1 MQDVSSNY
9 IDEMSEKLISTSQEM
24 EEALAAIRIQDYANI
39 DDYYAEVQRV
49 QKQYEDELAVQQKEL
64 QKAIDNNKILYDE
77 DWTNYHNATGYK
89 ISDTQDFATTF
100 RDTLLGSLMGSEED
114 TANFTDVVNSAVNT
128 LTQGLMQ
135 GAEVYYANLQN
146 AMNAAGTSTDDFAK
160 DFEEKIKE
168 IEEKSE
174 ESTNKI
180 KDLAKDMSSSLK
192 DITDSITTWQETYGE
207 VMQQIINS
215 NLDVINSFNN
225 MLEALSIDTNSI
237 TVKYDIL
244 SDNKKEPEQYAS
256 GGYTGK
262 WGNYGKLAILDE
274 KELILNKDDTV
285 NFLDALGIA
294 KQIIDTIDLNAL
306 QASYGFGNLVPATI
320 NENNSQTIE
329 QDVHITAEFPNAT
342 DHNEIEQAFET
353 LINKASQYANRK

>member
-1 MQDVSSNY
+1 
-9 IDEMSEKLISTSQEM
+9 
-24 EEALAAIRIQDYANI
+24 
-39 DDYYAEVQRV
+39 
-49 QKQYEDELAVQQKEL
+49 
-64 QKAIDNNKILYDE
+64 
-77 DWTNYHNATGYK
+77 
-89 ISDTQDFATTF
+89 
-100 RDTLLGSLMGSEED
+100 
-114 TANFTDVVNSAVNT
+114 
-128 LTQGLMQ
+128 
-135 GAEVYYANLQN
+135 
-146 AMNAAGTSTDDFAK
+146 
-160 DFEEKIKE
+160 
-168 IEEKSE
+168 
-174 ESTNKI
+174 
-180 KDLAKDMSSSLK
+180 MSSSLK
-192 DITDSITTWQETYGE
+192 DITDSVTTWQETYGQ

-215 NLDVINSFNN
+215 NLDVINSFND
-225 MLEALSIDTNSI
+225 MLEALSIDKNSI

-244 SDNKKEPEQYAS
+244 SDETKKPEQYAS